1 MAVGGHSPR
10 TRVDSL
16 QLRARTGGGSP
27 TGRMVRMGPY
37 LVRVVPWSKGFEL
50 HVEGVGVTQCVDR
63 ADATRVTR
71 DFLSTMSRDDWGN
84 AELTFVDGEP
94 GAGR

>member
-1 MAVGGHSPR
+1 
-10 TRVDSL
+10 
-16 QLRARTGGGSP
+16 
-27 TGRMVRMGPY
+27 MGPY
-37 LVRVVPWSKGFEL
+37 LVRVVPWSEGFEL
-50 HVEGVGVTQCVDR
+50 HVEGVGVTRCVDR
-63 ADATRVTR
+63 ADAARVTR